1 MRPFTKGIEKRT
13 IMFFSIFVLLFSFLY
28 LRLGVLAKFSGLRE
42 TAKSQSSYTLTL
54 DQRRGMIY
62 DANLNPLVNRV
73 KESIYTVLP
82 TAKNMNTVLNAVSES
97 RRESVYELLKTA
109 KPFILKTNSL
119 IETENVTRFYRQQRY
134 EYFQLAP
141 HIIGYLDSEKNG
153 ITGIEKSYNEFLSE
167 HTSKTEVS
175 YVIDALGHGMSGIEG
190 QTVKEKEDNAGIVLS
205 IDKDVQAVIQN
216 IGSRMVKK
224 GAIVVMNPYTG
235 EIKGSASF
243 PSFSPLNLTQSISD
257 TENSPMINRAFLP
270 FNVGS
275 TFKIVTTAVSLEE
288 GLSMKDEAECFGVI
302 NVSGQS
308 IHCHNRNGHG
318 SLDMLDAM
326 KESCNPYFINL
337 GLKVG
342 GEKLLEMAKEFGF
355 GEGCLLADGI
365 YTADGT
371 LPSKTE
377 MLNPAEVANLSF
389 GQGKLTATPIQVAQ
403 MMSAVVNGGYKVYPK
418 LVLGES
424 IDGKTIDRNAYQPK
438 EQIMS
443 KEVASQIQSFLIHSV
458 MVADGQN
465 ALPTKVTA
473 GGKTATAQTGRYSE
487 DDIEYEHG
495 WFAGFFPAI
504 NPEYVVVVL
513 SEDSGY
519 GNKTAAPVF
528 SKIADAL
535 S

>member
-167 HTSKTEVS
+167 HSSKTEVS

-243 PSFSPLNLTQSISD
+243 PSFRPLNLTQSISD

-275 TFKIVTTAVSLEE
+275 SFKIVTPAVSLEE
-288 GLSMKDEAECFGVI
+288 GLIMKDEA
-302 NVSGQS
+302 
-308 IHCHNRNGHG
+308 
-318 SLDMLDAM
+318 
-326 KESCNPYFINL
+326 
-337 GLKVG
+337 
-342 GEKLLEMAKEFGF
+342 
-355 GEGCLLADGI
+355 
-365 YTADGT
+365 
-371 LPSKTE
+371 
-377 MLNPAEVANLSF
+377 
-389 GQGKLTATPIQVAQ
+389 
-403 MMSAVVNGGYKVYPK
+403 
-418 LVLGES
+418 
-424 IDGKTIDRNAYQPK
+424 
-438 EQIMS
+438 
-443 KEVASQIQSFLIHSV
+443 
-458 MVADGQN
+458 
-465 ALPTKVTA
+465 
-473 GGKTATAQTGRYSE
+473 
-487 DDIEYEHG
+487 
-495 WFAGFFPAI
+495 
-504 NPEYVVVVL
+504 
-513 SEDSGY
+513 
-519 GNKTAAPVF
+519 
-528 SKIADAL
+528 
-535 S
+535 